1 MKGNSNSSIE
11 YTPRSILPYCLYDV
25 TVHIKGYASNTK
37 RISLERN
44 SSVDGIDTTRNSESR
59 TVRSWV
65 MYVSGI
71 VLFNEVA
78 RVVPVNDCDSI
89 VDSEPCNVQEALSC
103 RCLWCWH

>member
-78 RVVPVNDCDSI
+78 RVVPVDNGNSVIDTKASI
-89 VDSEPCNVQEALSC
+89 DQEALGC
-103 RCLWCWH
+103 RSL